1 IKVLDTP
8 AVEAQRWHFQL
19 AREAGKDPR
28 IRKAVSLAIDRNTII
43 KELLLGYARP
53 VVSPIPPGLIG
64 HTNLGQKPYDPDK
77 ARAILKQAGYQ
88 TLTLDFVLM
97 KDLYPKQL
105 EIAQAVAAMLSEV
118 GIKVNIRNLE
128 IATAREQRSAGNYDL
143 FFSGWAHMPHD
154 PDWYFGQWF
163 TRAGAEKLT
172 RFSDPRAKLLLAE
185 GAPQSAVD
193 ELNRHLGLREPLW
206 VQYGIFLRSVV
217 RGDFGQSFQYRS
229 PALRVVVERV
239 PATIQ
244 LALTAMALTVLV
256 GVSIGIVAAVRQGSA
271 YDYAGTVLAVL
282 GQSLPNFWLG
292 IMLMLLFGVTLR
304 WLPTSGFHGWQSLV
318 LPSVTLAAFPTA
330 LVARLTRSSLLEIL
344 GQEYIRTGRAK
355 GLGEPRVVLRHALKN
370 ATIPLLT
377 VLGLQ
382 IGTLLGGAVIT
393 ESIFAWPGMGKLV
406 VDAIFFRDFPV
417 VQTILIL
424 SA

>member
-1 IKVLDTP
+1 MRAYLLRRIWQSAVTLVGVSILVFVILRVIPGDP
-8 AVEAQRWHFQL
+8 A
-19 AREAGKDPR
+19 KM
-28 IRKAVSLAIDRNTII
+28 
-43 KELLLGYARP
+43 LLP
-53 VVSPIPPGLIG
+53 
-64 HTNLGQKPYDPDK
+64 
-77 ARAILKQAGYQ
+77 
-88 TLTLDFVLM
+88 
-97 KDLYPKQL
+97 
-105 EIAQAVAAMLSEV
+105 
-118 GIKVNIRNLE
+118 
-128 IATAREQRSAGNYDL
+128 
-143 FFSGWAHMPHD
+143 
-154 PDWYFGQWF
+154 
-163 TRAGAEKLT
+163 
-172 RFSDPRAKLLLAE
+172 E

-193 ELNRHLGLREPLW
+193 ELNRHLGLREPVW
-206 VQYGIFLRSVV
+206 IQYGLFLQSVA

-229 PALRVVVERV
+229 PALQVVMERL

-244 LALTAMALTVLV
+244 LTLTAMLLTVV
-256 GVSIGIVAAVRQGSA
+256 GGVSIGIVAAVRQGTA

-292 IMLMLLFGVTLR
+292 IMLILLFGVTLR
-304 WLPTSGFHGWQSLV
+304 WLPTSGFQGWSYLV

-355 GLGEPRVVLRHALKN
+355 GLAERAVVLRHALRN

-377 VLGLQ
+377 VIGLQ

-424 SA
+424 SATIFVVINLLVDVLYTVLDPRIRYG